1 VAADSRPSFLSV
13 RDWYGGV
20 KAREARLNTGPRTH
34 TCSRRR
40 TERARERGE
49 RKERG
54 RILGWDGNG
63 IPSKQT
69 PSYVRLRPTYLRLLS
84 LLSSLISRVLYRLSG
99 WTRLRIYRPSR
110 IRDRNITQECKRR
123 RVVESCD
130 TLSEL
135 SSSLES
141 GLLSRTRLVAS
152 SERYCED
159 RRVVALKGNLVLR
172 NGRIDILFT
181 IASISGP
188 LRAAATKEGASGRS
202 TAPSRFYALPSRD
215 LRDRGS
221 TWKLWPPTARG
232 RSTTRRRMGA
242 LTWLDGC
249 IFNVTKIATA
259 PRHSE
264 QLFRRERQSE
274 RDEGEREREREN
286 ERAVQRGEKRGGGKA
301 RGKNPGTRQN
311 SGSCDTSRRILGDR
325 ILLRYFP
332 ASASFQLLRP
342 SCCVSLVIMNVS
354 ILISSD

>member
-172 NGRIDILFT
+172 NGRI
-181 IASISGP
+181 G
-188 LRAAATKEGASGRS
+188 GRS